1 MLQLHRHDV
10 VVITEITMT
19 RLQFDTAFDQG
30 QYEDEYSQWLADHF
44 DCNSHQ
50 LEKMAERFESYEDFC
65 DDMLVAA

>member
-1 MLQLHRHDV
+1 
-10 VVITEITMT
+10 MT